1 MYPLWTTERVRETNA
16 LFVKAS
22 IDAHGT
28 PLTEETLAAAKA
40 ADAVILG
47 AVGGP
52 VKHPHS
58 YSRSH
63 LSFSSIPNVNCRNG
77 VQEKS
82 ALSKASCDCAKN

>member
-1 MYPLWTTERVRETNA
+1 MYPLWTIERVRETNT
-16 LFVKAS
+16 LFAKAS
-22 IDAHGT
+22 IDAYGT

-52 VKHPHS
+52 VIHPQS

-63 LSFSSIPNVNCRNG
+63 LQPLIQQYP
-77 VQEKS
+77 
-82 ALSKASCDCAKN
+82 

>member
-1 MYPLWTTERVRETNA
+1 MYQLWTIERVRETNA

-22 IDAHGT
+22 IDAYGT

-52 VKHPHS
+52 VIHPHS
-58 YSRSH
+58 RSPPTSH
-63 LSFSSIPNVNCRNG
+63 PAVSLTQAVEMGYR
-77 VQEKS
+77 KS
-82 ALSKASCDCAKN
+82 PP